1 MFSVGNKVK
10 IIAGKYDGKLAEIIS
25 VSQSKQSVR
34 VILYKSLKTSAT
46 GFIPIGQ
53 LVILEHNQNMGPK
66 GEVVSNS
73 SSDNLS
79 NRAEIKPQ
87 IQSDSIDLTSSEQV
101 CNIVGS
107 SRDKPR
113 GATSWKK
120 YWEIKT
126 GANWPSQCSIC
137 PKLFEKCR
145 GIGGHMYI
153 KSKPGMA
160 FILPICTSCNNKRLI
175 DYNAYSPNK
184 TAWTRI
190 VQITTAVPI

>member
-1 MFSVGNKVK
+1 
-10 IIAGKYDGKLAEIIS
+10 
-25 VSQSKQSVR
+25 
-34 VILYKSLKTSAT
+34 
-46 GFIPIGQ
+46 
-53 LVILEHNQNMGPK
+53 MGPI

-73 SSDNLS
+73 SCDNLS

-87 IQSDSIDLTSSEQV
+87 EQSDFFLHSIDLTPSDQV

-126 GANWPSQCSIC
+126 GEKWPSQCSIW
-137 PKLFEKCR
+137 KLFEKCR

-153 KSKPGMA
+153 KSKPNIPI
-160 FILPICTSCNNKRLI
+160 ILPICTSCNNKRSI

-190 VQITTAVPI
+190 VQITTAVPIWLFKCLSILFWNIASNKKILIDSWLAACIHSTHLKI

>member
-1 MFSVGNKVK
+1 
-10 IIAGKYDGKLAEIIS
+10 
-25 VSQSKQSVR
+25 
-34 VILYKSLKTSAT
+34 
-46 GFIPIGQ
+46 
-53 LVILEHNQNMGPK
+53 MGPK

-73 SSDNLS
+73 SCDDLS
-79 NRAEIKPQ
+79 NRAKIKPQ
-87 IQSDSIDLTSSEQV
+87 EQSDFFCHSIDLTLSDQV

-126 GANWPSQCSIC
+126 GQKWPSQCSIC

-153 KSKPGMA
+153 RSKPQGQ
-160 FILPICTSCNNKRLI
+160 FILPILMYKLQQQKIDRLQRLQ
-175 DYNAYSPNK
+175 SK
-184 TAWTRI
+184 
-190 VQITTAVPI
+190 

>member
-1 MFSVGNKVK
+1 MFSVGNKVQ
-10 IIAGKYDGKLAEIIS
+10 IIAGKYNGKQAEIVS

-73 SSDNLS
+73 SCDDLS

-87 IQSDSIDLTSSEQV
+87 KQSDFFYGIDLTPSDQV

-120 YWEIKT
+120 YWEKKNWRKLAITVLNLSKT
-126 GANWPSQCSIC
+126 I
-137 PKLFEKCR
+137 
-145 GIGGHMYI
+145 
-153 KSKPGMA
+153 
-160 FILPICTSCNNKRLI
+160 
-175 DYNAYSPNK
+175 
-184 TAWTRI
+184 
-190 VQITTAVPI
+190 